1 MTQVSTYT
9 VRLNSAA
16 HGVMAFTTTAS
27 TWTQAVAQ
35 VLEAE
40 GAPASTFANVYRHIE
55 PGETVWNG
63 ATVNQYVAAAYNR
76 ANDHIHAWEALGK
89 QAPEHLLNGRHNLL
103 ASVV

>member
-1 MTQVSTYT
+1 MAQVNTYT
-9 VRLNSAA
+9 VRLKSVA

-40 GAPASTFANVYRHIE
+40 GAPASTFANVYRHIQS
-55 PGETVWNG
+55 GEEVWNG

-76 ANDHIHAWEALGK
+76 VNDHIHAWEAMGK